1 MLLVTAIC
9 IRLDGTVMHYKL

>member
-1 MLLVTAIC
+1 MAAFG